1 MAYLGSAM
9 RRIHDLSRS
18 SQFLLFFLAPS
29 CFSLGAFQMIP
40 LGDHPSL
47 VREGMMFLSLYFFSL
62 VTVGVCFYFVQGV
75 KGLTAYLVEKQ
86 RLARKRQS

>member
-1 MAYLGSAM
+1 
-9 RRIHDLSRS
+9 
-18 SQFLLFFLAPS
+18 
-29 CFSLGAFQMIP
+29 
-40 LGDHPSL
+40 
-47 VREGMMFLSLYFFSL
+47 MFLSLYFFSL

>member
-9 RRIHDLSRS
+9 RRIHDLSRT
-18 SQFLLFFLAPS
+18 SQFLLFFLAPT

-40 LGDHPSL
+40 PGAHPTHL
-47 VREGMMFLSLYFFSL
+47 REAMIFLSLYFFSL
-62 VTVGVCFYFVQGV
+62 VTIGVCFYFVQGV